1 MTNNNLHGKFELI
14 GLPSVPSDIS
24 QIEVTF
30 DIDATGTLNVS
41 TVDKSTKENKITIDN
56 HKGLLSKKD
65 NAWMVQEAWKC
76 KLEEKQR
83 DKVLP

>member
-1 MTNNNLHGKFELI
+1 MTNNNLHGKFELV

-41 TVDKSTKENKITIDN
+41 NVDKSTKENKITINN
-56 HKGLLSKKD
+56 HKGLLSKKECM
-65 NAWMVQEAWKC
+65 NGPGSLEVQAWRKAE
-76 KLEEKQR
+76 R
-83 DKVLP
+83 